1 MTLALIALAT
11 LLSAGIAYHSGSY
24 WNGDYPRE
32 AGPGVDALINGHF
45 REFFEARSPI
55 GIVSLLVR
63 APFAALSHLTGGG
76 GRLDLYDNAYR
87 FGVFPCVLAAGLV
100 AVVLARRFGRRG
112 GSPLLQIALVV
123 AMLLNPAA
131 TSAVLIGHPEEIL
144 AAAFAIGALLAAIDK
159 REWLSIGLLALA
171 FLTKEWA
178 IVLAA
183 PIAVQLGWR
192 RLRKPLLV
200 GSGVVVALLTP
211 LIIAD
216 PHSFYVTKK
225 GLIDIG
231 PQPLN
236 PSLWWF
242 VTHPRPHGLAIQHE
256 MPVFLARWA
265 HPIIIATSVLLTALV
280 ARRVREDPA
289 LRLMA
294 LAAAI
299 LMLRAALDPIA
310 NRYYHVPFYAAVLAV
325 DSRRG
330 SFIPSVLAFAALL
343 TTSRLQGNPDLLSA
357 FYVVWSLAFVA
368 YYMALSAGAA
378 TTPGW
383 LERILRTRVAR
394 GQAAAPQAH
403 LSSSGASTP
412 PAR

>member
-1 MTLALIALAT
+1 
-11 LLSAGIAYHSGSY
+11 
-24 WNGDYPRE
+24 
-32 AGPGVDALINGHF
+32 
-45 REFFEARSPI
+45 
-55 GIVSLLVR
+55 
-63 APFAALSHLTGGG
+63 
-76 GRLDLYDNAYR
+76 
-87 FGVFPCVLAAGLV
+87 
-100 AVVLARRFGRRG
+100 
-112 GSPLLQIALVV
+112 
-123 AMLLNPAA
+123 
-131 TSAVLIGHPEEIL
+131 
-144 AAAFAIGALLAAIDK
+144 
-159 REWLSIGLLALA
+159 
-171 FLTKEWA
+171 
-178 IVLAA
+178 
-183 PIAVQLGWR
+183 
-192 RLRKPLLV
+192 
-200 GSGVVVALLTP
+200 
-211 LIIAD
+211 
-216 PHSFYVTKK
+216 
-225 GLIDIG
+225 
-231 PQPLN
+231 
-236 PSLWWF
+236 
-242 VTHPRPHGLAIQHE
+242 
-256 MPVFLARWA
+256 
-265 HPIIIATSVLLTALV
+265 
-280 ARRVREDPA
+280 
-289 LRLMA
+289 MA